1 MKLACLALVLAMA
14 LPSYARAQ
22 PARIA
27 IAPIE
32 GAQGESTRRALAE
45 ALRARG
51 EVVVPFRAVDA
62 AKARHGNRTLRIMAT
77 LDADLLIDGE
87 ATRTRTDLRM
97 FRRGVVRSVH
107 LRSSARDPEKRL
119 EALLARYETVRAA
132 QRLEQPPRVGE
143 EREVEPAEAPPEPE
157 VEPQVEPQ
165 AEPQVEPQVEPQDVE
180 EAETEVLAEPA
191 ARPEPKPGARRLPRE
206 LGPFPRAFE
215 GGVMLGLVSRKL
227 RFRDDIFD
235 RVGGYTLSAA
245 PAIALHG
252 RAFPFN
258 SLRVRGLEDVGISLR
273 GEQDFIESSGREGV
287 SFRTYGARWDLDLLY
302 RFPLGR
308 FQTALWLGYYRRVF
322 SIDAAIAR
330 PGQDNL
336 PGVPNVR
343 YEGLRLG
350 GEGRAHVFRGLF
362 VDLRLSYVAI
372 FGAGAIHSELWFPHA
387 RAGAFELGGDLV
399 YRLTSYMDARLGV
412 HFERVHHQ
420 LEPEPGDRYIVGG
433 AADRFTVLGLGLGFY
448 R

>member
-1 MKLACLALVLAMA
+1 VKLARVALVMAMT
-14 LPSYARAQ
+14 LPLVAHAQ
-22 PARIA
+22 PARVA

-32 GAQGESTRRALAE
+32 GAEGESTRRALAE

-51 EVVVPFRAVDA
+51 EVVVPFRQVDA
-62 AKARHGNRTLRIMAT
+62 AKARHGARITRVMAT
-77 LDADLLIDGE
+77 LGADVLIDGE
-87 ATRTRTDLRM
+87 ATRTRTDLRV
-97 FRRGVVRSVH
+97 FRRGIVRSVH
-107 LRSSARDPEKRL
+107 LRSSARDPAARL
-119 EALLARYETVRAA
+119 EALVARYAAIRTPVEQVDGAPRA
-132 QRLEQPPRVGE
+132 EE
-143 EREVEPAEAPPEPE
+143 EREVEPAEAPEEAAEREIEPEGVEPDVIEPAGEPEPP
-157 VEPQVEPQ
+157 V
-165 AEPQVEPQVEPQDVE
+165 
-180 EAETEVLAEPA
+180 
-191 ARPEPKPGARRLPRE
+191 RRRARRLPRD
-206 LGPFPRAFE
+206 LGLFPRAFE
-215 GGVMLGLVSRKL
+215 GGVMLGLASRKL
-227 RFRDDIFD
+227 RFNDDIFD

-245 PAIALHG
+245 PAIGLHG

-258 SLRVRGLEDVGISLR
+258 SLRVRGLEDVGLSLR
-273 GEQDFIESSGREGV
+273 GEQDFIESSSREGV

-308 FQTALWLGYYRRVF
+308 FQPVLWLGYYRRVF

-362 VDLRLSYVAI
+362 VDLRLSYMAI
-372 FGAGAIHSELWFPHA
+372 MGAGAIHSTLWFPHGH
-387 RAGAFELGGDLV
+387 AGAFEIGGDLV
-399 YRLTSYMDARLGV
+399 YRLTTFMDARLGLR
-412 HFERVHHQ
+412 FERVHHQ